1 MSLITSLFTGV
12 SGLSGNSKAMN
23 VIGNNI
29 SNVNTIGFKGS
40 SVSFSDVFGA
50 TLSSGTGTS
59 QLGLGTRLQGVLQSF
74 DQGAFEVTTNSL
86 DMAIDGSGFFIVN
99 DGTGDFFTRAGQF
112 RLNKDGLVQTVSGE
126 ILQGFQ
132 ITQGVTATSLSDVDL
147 SAAQSAP
154 LASTEFTLG
163 ANLDADTPNDVNIPP
178 APESTFTSPVTIFN
192 SLGSQVTLDVTF
204 TKVADN
210 TWNYAITSSHPDLS
224 GFLNGT
230 DTGTVT
236 FDNLGQYNGGDIDIE
251 VTYTNAANQTVTWN
265 LVDGGGGSNG
275 DFTGFAANST
285 NNFVIQDGFSSGTLL
300 ALSVDGEG
308 IVNGLFNNGQS
319 ENLYQLGLADFLA
332 PTGLSRKGGNLFA
345 QTGQSGQ
352 ANIGTAGA
360 GRLGTVLGNSLEL
373 SNVDLANEFVKMI
386 QTQQAFQASARVIT
400 TTDELLTE
408 AVNLVR

>member
-40 SVSFSDVFGA
+40 TTSFSDVFGA

-59 QLGLGTRLQGVLQSF
+59 QLGLGTRVQGILQSF

-132 ITQGVTATSLSDVDL
+132 ITNGVTATSLSDVDL

-163 ANLDADTPNDVNIPP
+163 ANLDADAVAGD
-178 APESTFTSPVTIFN
+178 TFTSPVTVFN

-204 TKVADN
+204 TKLAGNSWD
-210 TWNYAITSSHPDLS
+210 YAITSGQATVGAGGAGTLNFDGFGQLTGAADIGVSLTFPAS
-224 GFLNGT
+224 G
-230 DTGTVT
+230 
-236 FDNLGQYNGGDIDIE
+236 
-251 VTYTNAANQTVTWN
+251 AAAQVVNWN
-265 LVDGGGGSNG
+265 LVDGGGTSNG
-275 DFTGFAANST
+275 DFTGFAANSA

-300 ALSVDGEG
+300 ALSVDDAG

-352 ANIGTAGA
+352 ANIGTAGT
-360 GRLGTVLGNSLEL
+360 GRLGRVLGNSLEL

-400 TTDELLTE
+400 TTDDLLTE